1 MSSKGV
7 TFHSREQVSKKATC
21 LIKRVLQYM
30 RDRKDHEADLI
41 VQDCKYLLKEFEDAD
56 YRTTSD
62 DCRDP

>member
-1 MSSKGV
+1 MSSREV
-7 TFHSREQVSKKATC
+7 IYHNNEQVAKKATC

-56 YRTTSD
+56 CRTS
-62 DCRDP
+62 